1 MGHPKVITFLSLI
14 FNMKLLSLAL
24 AILLTGSSL
33 SVSLMPGSAQEV
45 TVNCVKT
52 VQGFSDC
59 KEVNTF
65 KIPEGTPINVT
76 LKDRIS
82 SKTSHLN
89 DLIYFTVDKAVEVN
103 GIEVIK
109 KGAIARATVK
119 EIKKARMLGRRGK
132 LAFEFLDVSVAD
144 GSLAGIKSNYVGK
157 GGGIS
162 GGVMAGA
169 VLLNPLFLLVGGSE
183 AKYEAGM
190 PFNVYLAQDIYL
202 DQSKFEKSKVGLN

>member
-1 MGHPKVITFLSLI
+1 
-14 FNMKLLSLAL
+14 MKLSSLAL

-33 SVSLMPGSAQEV
+33 PASLMPSLAQEV
-45 TVNCVKT
+45 TVKCVKT

-65 KIPEGTPINVT
+65 KIPDGTPISIT
-76 LKDRIS
+76 LKETIT
-82 SKTSHLN
+82 SKTARMN
-89 DLIYFTVDKAVEVN
+89 DLIHFTVDKAVEVD

-119 EIKKARMLGRRGK
+119 EVKKARMLGRRGK
-132 LAFEFLDVSVAD
+132 LGFDFLDISIAD
-144 GSLAGIKSNYVGK
+144 GSLAGIRSSYVGK

-162 GGVMAGA
+162 GGMVAGV
-169 VLLNPLFLLVGGSE
+169 VLLNPLFLLIGGSE
-183 AKYEAGM
+183 AKYKAGM

-202 DQSKFEKSKVGLN
+202 DKSKFEQSKVGLK